1 MSGTQQLFWE
11 TSSLYEI
18 MLPITTDFPYFI
30 VKLKNG
36 KKKYKVTGQEM
47 NHTYNLIVSG
57 VSTFWNR
64 FCFPPPGF
72 TGIWQKI
79 KFNMCTGRGAIWEM
93 LQRKMVVNINVRG
106 YQRKQIHGY

>member
-1 MSGTQQLFWE
+1 
-11 TSSLYEI
+11 

-64 FCFPPPGF
+64 DFVFLLRASLGY
-72 TGIWQKI
+72 GKDKI
-79 KFNMCTGRGAIWEM
+79 QHVHWARSHLGDAAEENGCK
-93 LQRKMVVNINVRG
+93 
-106 YQRKQIHGY
+106 Y